1 MRHLKYEWEKFFSFR
16 YFWFLCAVFLLFN
29 LWNLSEQIRM
39 EFPASSVR
47 QLYIDFQEQPEES
60 KGQWLEEQKAKKNAH
75 YTGNQYMEEEL
86 FKKLSR
92 EWIQTEKYDEYLEEI
107 KERSAKMSGSIFSDE
122 GTFAWRNAKVT
133 PAAYEKLKGTK
144 LSFDLSDG
152 VVKATKADFTDLC
165 MTILLMAAVYFL
177 ILDEKKNKL
186 YPLLRS
192 ASRGRAEVI
201 GAKLGVMA
209 GITGFLVLLL
219 YGSNY
224 LFIFYQYGF
233 GNLTRPLQ
241 SVTAFY
247 ESPFRLT
254 AGQYLWMYL
263 LLKLVVCYAAAL
275 LMIWIAQKAGTP
287 AGAILAISTG
297 AVAEYLLT
305 VLLPS
310 VSYAD
315 GLKYINLVEYIKIY
329 PLFTKYHN
337 LDFFEYPVN
346 AMRIFPIVLP
356 CLLLLFIVLNLTT
369 FCSHRYGTKSG
380 RQGGTEKLWR
390 KLRKTARGKK
400 RRKRK
405 KKSFISDSLV
415 WHESFKSFL
424 TNRTVWVCVAVLY
437 GAILLGRGLMIW
449 NSVEEEYY
457 KYYMTKGQGE
467 LTQEKLETFENEKKR
482 YDDIY
487 SMTPEQ
493 CGLSSEEIS
502 SRQEEIQYQYSGFMR
517 AYEQVQYVVENNRAA
532 GTDEQQLIYEGGY
545 EQLFGEISMKG
556 RLIGELLCV
565 LVAVYSA
572 AGLLGMEYDLK
583 VMNLL
588 QSTKKGRGTLLRVK
602 LGVAAGVTTVMF
614 ILVKIPVVMRIV
626 QNYPLTGWTAKVRS
640 MRFAGTSVFNCPVWA
655 YVLLLLLL
663 QLGILYVVI
672 LCVTALSAVLK
683 DTMLTLILSVLLFGG
698 TLVMEWGG
706 LGMIHSW
713 SINTL
718 LDGHRLLQSGGMQ
731 FALTVLVFWGV
742 LPLAAGTVLH
752 RVYKKRGQ
760 AIWN

>member
-47 QLYIDFQEQPEES
+47 QLYIDFQEQPEGA

-152 VVKATKADFTDLC
+152 VIKATKADFTDLC

-263 LLKLVVCYAAAL
+263 LLKLVVC
-275 LMIWIAQKAGTP
+275 
-287 AGAILAISTG
+287 
-297 AVAEYLLT
+297 
-305 VLLPS
+305 
-310 VSYAD
+310 
-315 GLKYINLVEYIKIY
+315 
-329 PLFTKYHN
+329 
-337 LDFFEYPVN
+337 
-346 AMRIFPIVLP
+346 
-356 CLLLLFIVLNLTT
+356 
-369 FCSHRYGTKSG
+369 
-380 RQGGTEKLWR
+380 
-390 KLRKTARGKK
+390 
-400 RRKRK
+400 
-405 KKSFISDSLV
+405 
-415 WHESFKSFL
+415 
-424 TNRTVWVCVAVLY
+424 
-437 GAILLGRGLMIW
+437 
-449 NSVEEEYY
+449 
-457 KYYMTKGQGE
+457 
-467 LTQEKLETFENEKKR
+467 
-482 YDDIY
+482 
-487 SMTPEQ
+487 
-493 CGLSSEEIS
+493 
-502 SRQEEIQYQYSGFMR
+502 
-517 AYEQVQYVVENNRAA
+517 
-532 GTDEQQLIYEGGY
+532 
-545 EQLFGEISMKG
+545 
-556 RLIGELLCV
+556 
-565 LVAVYSA
+565 
-572 AGLLGMEYDLK
+572 
-583 VMNLL
+583 
-588 QSTKKGRGTLLRVK
+588 
-602 LGVAAGVTTVMF
+602 
-614 ILVKIPVVMRIV
+614 
-626 QNYPLTGWTAKVRS
+626 
-640 MRFAGTSVFNCPVWA
+640 
-655 YVLLLLLL
+655 
-663 QLGILYVVI
+663 
-672 LCVTALSAVLK
+672 
-683 DTMLTLILSVLLFGG
+683 
-698 TLVMEWGG
+698 
-706 LGMIHSW
+706 
-713 SINTL
+713 
-718 LDGHRLLQSGGMQ
+718 
-731 FALTVLVFWGV
+731 
-742 LPLAAGTVLH
+742 
-752 RVYKKRGQ
+752 
-760 AIWN
+760 